1 MKIIIDNN
9 TIKLWYSNKHYN
21 TYNRSMFMIG
31 TRGDVITLNSGD
43 KIISSVTYSDIE
55 TINGVAPTSLDNA
68 SSILEAAM
76 LCGGTS
82 GAGESATIV
91 GKPSGGD
98 FVTSYNSATSLDFDS
113 MPASHPILID
123 EDIKSIIQINNSQEV
138 VQTFTREEYAMVVT
152 NPAGSTY
159 RITIAE
165 AVFATTDT
173 FVVETNISV
182 GGSLIQVEDSVH
194 VSGGEGIMPL
204 FVRKDARGTMVDAD
218 GDYSTA
224 QVNDAGEVRYRD
236 DDVNTILGTI
246 GDVAAVAG
254 NQTAQLNYIGGK
266 IEDNRVLLTT
276 IDADTSKIPTQGTA
290 IMTGSTPVT
299 FATDDTMFVALDTA
313 IDVIAGDTTSLD
325 AKEGTTG
332 EAADIE
338 GTRAAQLRY
347 IGDNLGVWL
356 ESTAPALLVTAS
368 DIGASDGV
376 YIDQGAEIDMGN
388 KFNVLGLFVKFIVN
402 DSTTNTIKVLSK
414 RESAGADEF
423 VLESAGD
430 YIKTLGDA
438 SVNIFY
444 EFETNALIPY
454 IQIQSAAGTLG
465 VVEGTLEIYIIKGRK

>member
-1 MKIIIDNN
+1 MFTALDTAVDIIAGDTTSIDG
-9 TIKLWYSNKHYN
+9 KLP
-21 TYNRSMFMIG
+21 TLG
-31 TRGDVITLNSGD
+31 T
-43 KIISSVTYSDIE
+43 
-55 TINGVAPTSLDNA
+55 
-68 SSILEAAM
+68 
-76 LCGGTS
+76 
-82 GAGESATIV
+82 
-91 GKPSGGD
+91 
-98 FVTSYNSATSLDFDS
+98 
-113 MPASHPILID
+113 
-123 EDIKSIIQINNSQEV
+123 
-138 VQTFTREEYAMVVT
+138 
-152 NPAGSTY
+152 
-159 RITIAE
+159 
-165 AVFATTDT
+165 
-173 FVVETNISV
+173 
-182 GGSLIQVEDSVH
+182 
-194 VSGGEGIMPL
+194 GIMTGAIPFTL
-204 FVRKDARGTMVDAD
+204 ATDDTQYGAIGSASDVD
-218 GDYSTA
+218 
-224 QVNDAGEVRYRD
+224 
-236 DDVNTILGTI
+236 
-246 GDVAAVAG
+246 G
-254 NQTAQLNYIGGK
+254 NIHGQLNYVGVAV
-266 IEDNRVLLTT
+266 ESSRALLST
-276 IDADTSKIPTQGTA
+276 IDADTSKLPSLGTA
-290 IMTGSTPVT
+290 AMVAASPVT
-299 FATDDTMFVALDTA
+299 IATDDTMFVALDTA